1 MNVGR
6 VGFLIAALTAIALVV
21 VHLRAERTRC
31 AARIV
36 ALESDWI
43 QLRRELWVLQTRT
56 ARLKTPQRLRDRVV
70 SLPTD
75 LAAPAAEIESQPAA
89 RLASDR
95 P

>member
-6 VGFLIAALTAIALVV
+6 VGFLIAAFTAIALVA
-21 VHLRAERTRC
+21 VHFRAERTRC
-31 AARIV
+31 AARVV
-36 ALESDWI
+36 ALESQWI

-56 ARLKTPQRLRDRVV
+56 ARLKTPLRLRDRVV

-75 LAAPAAEIESQPAA
+75 LVAPSAEIESPAA